1 MQRPKNYDLYRSDS
15 GQIFGNDPFTF
26 SPATIY
32 MAESRY
38 EQVRRDLR
46 QHTWAQWRKSKEVA
60 VSYSKRPAEY
70 RQMLDTIVKY
80 YTRVR
85 EAVVAG
91 IEEIWVFLIETV
103 FYPQQQ
109 L

>member
-1 MQRPKNYDLYRSDS
+1 MHGIRDRLLQDLAQMELIIHKRPSRFYSQDDYLLVEGVQMQKPKNYDLYRSDS

-46 QHTWAQWRKSKEVA
+46 
-60 VSYSKRPAEY
+60 
-70 RQMLDTIVKY
+70 
-80 YTRVR
+80 
-85 EAVVAG
+85 
-91 IEEIWVFLIETV
+91 
-103 FYPQQQ
+103 
-109 L
+109 